1 MSGISSNEKK
11 SKHKGMLNWNLFLI
25 VVILFEFL
33 IFGAANQKF
42 LNISSMFRSMNDFVP
57 IGIIGIFV
65 TLVMITGGI
74 DIQAGSIVGLT
85 SIIIGVAWQDWGMNI
100 WAAVVLAIVIAIL
113 CGTLT
118 GFFIAYCGV
127 QAMVA
132 TLGGSFL
139 YAGLALMVSTLS
151 DTPSYMGITN
161 FPDAFR
167 NITKFKIG
175 TISPGPVLV
184 FVIIAVIMGI
194 VLHKTKYGRKI
205 FLVGVNQNAGEFS
218 GINTKRVILSTYVLS
233 AVGAA
238 IAGIVLT
245 SYYNVAKS
253 DLGSTFTM
261 NIITIV
267 VLGGTLST
275 GGKGNVFGTV
285 LATIII
291 GLIKFGLPLCFG
303 INSQYLDAPIG
314 ILLVVVL
321 LGRALNRLGLSCR
334 RVVILGYFFSFCGRA
349 AADHAQYSSP
359 QGSRA

>member
-245 SYYNVAKS
+245 SYYNVAK
-253 DLGSTFTM
+253 F
-261 NIITIV
+261 
-267 VLGGTLST
+267 
-275 GGKGNVFGTV
+275 
-285 LATIII
+285 
-291 GLIKFGLPLCFG
+291 
-303 INSQYLDAPIG
+303 
-314 ILLVVVL
+314 
-321 LGRALNRLGLSCR
+321 R
-334 RVVILGYFFSFCGRA
+334 
-349 AADHAQYSSP
+349 
-359 QGSRA
+359 

>member
-74 DIQAGSIVGLT
+74 DIQAGSIVGLP

-139 YAGLALMVSTLS
+139 YAGLAL
-151 DTPSYMGITN
+151 
-161 FPDAFR
+161 
-167 NITKFKIG
+167 
-175 TISPGPVLV
+175 
-184 FVIIAVIMGI
+184 IAVIMGI

-321 LGRALNRLGLSCR
+321 LGRALMVHPAFIN
-334 RVVILGYFFSFCGRA
+334 YRA
-349 AADHAQYSSP
+349 KLKNKRQKAA
-359 QGSRA
+359 

>member
-218 GINTKRVILSTYVLS
+218 AVKLTTNVSETEQWQGGDIVIFERH
-233 AVGAA
+233 
-238 IAGIVLT
+238 IGIV
-245 SYYNVAKS
+245 S
-253 DLGSTFTM
+253 DRRNKNGVPY
-261 NIITIV
+261 IIHHNDPWQTAYEQDILEKRTDIV
-267 VLGGTLST
+267 GHYRIS
-275 GGKGNVFGTV
+275 K
-285 LATIII
+285 
-291 GLIKFGLPLCFG
+291 
-303 INSQYLDAPIG
+303 
-314 ILLVVVL
+314 
-321 LGRALNRLGLSCR
+321 
-334 RVVILGYFFSFCGRA
+334 
-349 AADHAQYSSP
+349 
-359 QGSRA
+359 

>member
-218 GINTKRVILSTYVLS
+218 GINTKRVILSMNNDYDFILVNFANPDMVGHTGNMDAATKACM
-233 AVGAA
+233 AV
-238 IAGIVLT
+238 
-245 SYYNVAKS
+245 
-253 DLGSTFTM
+253 DM
-261 NIITIV
+261 
-267 VLGGTLST
+267 
-275 GGKGNVFGTV
+275 
-285 LATIII
+285 
-291 GLIKFGLPLCFG
+291 C
-303 INSQYLDAPIG
+303 
-314 ILLVVVL
+314 
-321 LGRALNRLGLSCR
+321 LNKIMEKAEDNFYK
-334 RVVILGYFFSFCGRA
+334 VVIL
-349 AADHAQYSSP
+349 ADHGNADIMINDD
-359 QGSRA
+359 GSICTTHTTSVIPFILCDEKVKLQKTGSLVNVAPTILDYMDIAIPKEMEGTESLIVE

>member
-1 MSGISSNEKK
+1 MMSGNVSSENKNRLNVK
-11 SKHKGMLNWNLFLI
+11 LNWNWFLI
-25 VVILFEFL
+25 AVILVEIL
-33 IFGAANQKF
+33 IFGMTNPKF
-42 LNISSMFRSMNDFVP
+42 LNVSSMFRSMNDFVP

-85 SIIIGVAWQDWGMNI
+85 SIIIGVAWQDWGFNI
-100 WAAVVLAIVIAIL
+100 WAAVALAVVIAIL
-113 CGTLT
+113 CGILT

-139 YAGLALMVSTLS
+139 YAGLALMVSTMS
-151 DTPSYMGITN
+151 NTPSYMGITN

-167 NITKFKIG
+167 AMTKFKIG
-175 TISPGPVLV
+175 KISPGPAIV
-184 FVIIAVIMGI
+184 FLIVAVIMGI

-205 FLVGVNQNAGEFS
+205 FLVGVNPNAGSFS
-218 GINTKRVILSTYVLS
+218 GINTKRVVLSTYVLS
-233 AVGAA
+233 AIGAA

-245 SYYNVAKS
+245 SYYNIAKS

-261 NIITIV
+261 NIITVV

-275 GGKGNVFGTV
+275 GGKGNVLGTV

-303 INSQYLDAPIG
+303 INAQYLDAPIG

-321 LGRALNRLGLSCR
+321 LGRALMVHPAFVNYRAKCKSQR
-334 RVVILGYFFSFCGRA
+334 QKA
-349 AADHAQYSSP
+349 AA
-359 QGSRA
+359 

>member
-1 MSGISSNEKK
+1 MKK
-11 SKHKGMLNWNLFLI
+11 IKVNWNTAL
-25 VVILFEFL
+25 VAVILCEL
-33 IFGAANQKF
+33 IIFGAKNPKF
-42 LNISSMFRSMNDFVP
+42 LNISSMVRSLNDFMPV
-57 IGIIGIFV
+57 GIIGIFV

-85 SIIIGVAWQDWGMNI
+85 SILIGVMWQDLGVNI
-100 WAAVVLAIVIAIL
+100 WVACILALVIAAL
-113 CGTLT
+113 CGALS
-118 GFFIAYCGV
+118 GYFIAYCGV

-151 DTPSYMGITN
+151 DTPAYMGITN

-167 NITKFKIG
+167 AITKFKIG
-175 TISPGPVLV
+175 TVSPGPVLV
-184 FVIIAVIMGI
+184 FVIIAIIMGI

-205 FLVGVNQNAGEFS
+205 FLVGVNQNAGEFA
-218 GINTKRVILSTYVLS
+218 GINTRLIILSTYVLS
-233 AVGAA
+233 AIGAA
-238 IAGIVLT
+238 VSGILLT

-261 NIITIV
+261 NIITVV

-275 GGKGNVFGTV
+275 GGKGNIFGTV
-285 LATIII
+285 CGTLII

-303 INSQYLDAPIG
+303 INAQYLDAPIG

-321 LGRALNRLGLSCR
+321 LGRAL
-334 RVVILGYFFSFCGRA
+334 VVHPAFIDYQAKLKNKRKQSA
-349 AADHAQYSSP
+349 
-359 QGSRA
+359 